1 MANSI
6 CSVELWR
13 RGQRTPSNKHH
24 QFGFKAKDTLGNKVE
39 IVENN
44 EIIEVVSKSNTLFG
58 KFNHT
63 LLLNYNTKPMPRLT
77 IYSIYLHWSA
87 VAILA
92 ANRLFGGWRGCGL
105 RSTPRQSYQI
115 TDSKPLYAEHLYAEP
130 PYAEPLYAESS
141 M

>member
-1 MANSI
+1 M
-6 CSVELWR
+6 
-13 RGQRTPSNKHH
+13 
-24 QFGFKAKDTLGNKVE
+24 E

-44 EIIEVVSKSNTLFG
+44 EIIEVVSKSDTLFG

-92 ANRLFGGWRGCGL
+92 ANRLFGGWRGFGL
-105 RSTPRQSYQI
+105 RSTPRQSNKI
-115 TDSKPLYAEHLYAEP
+115 TGRRSSGSGDSRLVLVTVVWFWQWSFPTCLPTYLPACLPVSVFDSIRERGRPDRRL
-130 PYAEPLYAESS
+130 
-141 M
+141 

>member
-13 RGQRTPSNKHH
+13 RGQRTLSNKHH
-24 QFGFKAKDTLGNKVE
+24 QFGFKAKDTLDNKVE

-44 EIIEVVSKSNTLFG
+44 EIIEVVSKSDTLFG

-92 ANRLFGGWRGCGL
+92 ANRLFGGWRGFGL
-105 RSTPRQSYQI
+105 GSTPRQSNKI
-115 TDSKPLYAEHLYAEP
+115 TG
-130 PYAEPLYAESS
+130 
-141 M
+141 